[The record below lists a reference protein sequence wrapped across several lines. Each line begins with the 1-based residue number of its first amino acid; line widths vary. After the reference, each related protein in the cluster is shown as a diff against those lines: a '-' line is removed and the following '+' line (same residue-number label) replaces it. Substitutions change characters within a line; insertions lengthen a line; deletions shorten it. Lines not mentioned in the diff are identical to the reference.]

1 MNELLTMLRVLI
13 YYLETRKSKNRNESD
28 TKNRFLVCS
37 DKGMTNQMLFTLTKT
52 LVFKNRT
59 HKLEMPLGTTY
70 YTVHITSISF
80 LHAKDLLAL
89 ICSPLSPP
97 CKLILNDSKTD
108 VDRIIS
114 GTYCHPLLIPHIAC
128 WVSPIFALQVSKIVN
143 YYREEEWR
151 LKLQASEQS
160 AAQLTKL
167 PTVSMLPK

>member
-37 DKGMTNQMLFTLTKT
+37 DKGMTNPILFTLTKT
-52 LVFKNRT
+52 LMFKNRT

-89 ICSPLSPP
+89 ICSSLSPNVKLNILESSCIFYSTIPLSKTIYPL
-97 CKLILNDSKTD
+97 CK
-108 VDRIIS
+108 RF
-114 GTYCHPLLIPHIAC
+114 
-128 WVSPIFALQVSKIVN
+128 WWKIYLSSN
-143 YYREEEWR
+143 TLR
-151 LKLQASEQS
+151 L
-160 AAQLTKL
+160 AQ
-167 PTVSMLPK
+167 